1 MYRFPFLQWLPIKR
15 LHAFADL
22 WLRARKTTCQLALF
36 WFVCLHSINRVTLPH
51 TIVTSHADTS

>member
-22 WLRARKTTCQLALF
+22 WLRARKTTCQPAHF
-36 WFVCLHSINRVTLPH
+36 LHSINRVTLPH